1 MNIKNIFIL
10 FFIIILLTACTQ
22 NNQNQLVNETVFE
35 TVEQNSE
42 NENISESAKE
52 DDENEITS
60 EIEQLIQEDETV
72 QTTQVPVPGGT
83 ISVSMRPPKTLNP
96 LINEDHTVDDVL
108 KLIFEPLFTL
118 DKQQR
123 LVPNIAQSYSLSE
136 NGLNMTVTLKEGI
149 KWEDDTQVTANDL
162 IFSLDTIKSASE
174 NSIYKKCIENVAS
187 YTKINSNSV
196 VIKYKSVSGTCTYD
210 LCFPLIPAHYYRRAL
225 SLDNEKNFKP
235 LGNGLYKFSSYR
247 PVRELI
253 LEKSSNFKGNP
264 YIDNIKAIVS
274 PDVETDLASFE
285 QAITDIITVDISQWG
300 KFNSNSHINATN
312 FNTNNFEFIGFNFAK
327 SVFNNIYIR
336 QAIAYSIPYNEIVEN
351 IYVNNAVKSNTPI
364 NPLSWL
370 NNEYA
375 EIKEYGYNI
384 SEAKSLV
391 SASEFTTEQLTFSI
405 LVNKENNERMETA
418 KIIADSLNQIGM
430 NVTVNSRSFEEYK
443 NIIDANNF
451 DIYIGGIM
459 FYPGNNISTAMNY
472 FKFSDLNMNT
482 LINNANSAIGDDNY
496 KAAVTE
502 IKRYS
507 INQLPCIGICF
518 KSSIVLTNKKI
529 NGEKNPIINNEFNNI
544 ENWYIGG

>member
-1 MNIKNIFIL
+1 MSIKNIFIL

-22 NNQNQLVNETVFE
+22 NNQNQSETVQ
-35 TVEQNSE
+35 QNSE
-42 NENISESAKE
+42 NENISESIKQ
-52 DDENEITS
+52 DDES
-60 EIEQLIQEDETV
+60 EVISETEQLIQEDETV
-72 QTTQVPVPGGT
+72 QTTQAPAPGGT
-83 ISVSMRPPKTLNP
+83 IKVSMRPPKTFNP

-108 KLIFEPLFTL
+108 KLVFEPLFIL
-118 DKQQR
+118 DSQQK
-123 LVPNIAQSYSLSE
+123 LVPNLAQSYSLSE

-187 YTKINSNSV
+187 YTKINSSSV
-196 VIKYKSVSGTCTYD
+196 VIKYKSVSGTCAYD

-225 SLDNEKNFKP
+225 SLDNEKNFRP

-253 LEKSSNFKGNP
+253 LEKSSNFRGNP
-264 YIDNIKAIVS
+264 YIDNIKAIIS

-300 KFNSNSHINATN
+300 KFNSNSHINATD
-312 FNTNNFEFIGFNFAK
+312 FNTNNFEFIGFNFK
-327 SVFNNIYIR
+327 KTIFNNIYVR
-336 QAIAYSIPYNEIVEN
+336 QAIAYSIPYNEIIEN
-351 IYVNNAVKSNTPI
+351 IYINNAVKSNTPI

-370 NNEYA
+370 NSEYA
-375 EIKEYGYNI
+375 EIKEYDYNI
-384 SEAKSLV
+384 AEAKRLISQ
-391 SASEFTTEQLTFSI
+391 SEFTTEQLTFSI

-430 NVTVNSRSFEEYK
+430 NVTINSQPFEEYRD
-443 NIIDANNF
+443 IIYEDNF

-459 FYPGNNISTAMNY
+459 FYPGNDISTAISY

-496 KAAVTE
+496 RTNITE

-518 KSSIVLTNKKI
+518 KSSIVLTNKRI